1 MSFILDSF
9 NTTCCP
15 CGKEHLFSSKVIT
28 GSGAITRL
36 PDLLDQMQADKLYL
50 LADKNTYA
58 AAGEA
63 VVANLKGRKYHIYI
77 FDKDALE
84 PDEASVGL
92 AIMHYRPCDAVL
104 AIGSG
109 VINDIGKIVAA
120 TASKPY
126 IIVGTAPSMDGYAS
140 STSSMTVDGLKTSL
154 NSKCADVII
163 GDTDILASAPI
174 KMMASGIGD
183 MLAKYVSICEWR
195 ISHLINGEY
204 YCPEIARLV
213 RDSLNKCVRNA
224 EGLMKR
230 EPAAVEAVF
239 EGLVVCGVA
248 MKYAGL
254 SRPASGVEH
263 YLSHVWDMRGAEL
276 GIPTEL
282 HGVQCAYGTL
292 LAVRLYNKLVEFTPD
307 RDKALAYTSSFDL
320 DAWHATLSEFL
331 GRGAKSMI
339 ELEKKEDKYS
349 LSAHKKRLEKII
361 EEFDTIKRII
371 SQELPSPKELESLLK
386 MLGLPTSSQEAGV
399 DQKILQKS
407 FFATRDIRDKYVLS
421 RLAWDLGIPELAL
434 ELNNM

>member
-1 MSFILDSF
+1 MSFILDF

-36 PDLLDQMQADKLYL
+36 PDLLDQMQAYKLYL

-307 RDKALAYTSSFDL
+307 RDKALAYASSFDL

-339 ELEKKEDKYS
+339 ELEKKEGKYS
-349 LSAHKKRLEKII
+349 LSAHKRRLEKII
-361 EEFDTIKRII
+361 EKFDTIKQII